1 MQTETQSPTNTPLPE
16 ALAQALPA
24 HELLT
29 VPYAETG
36 GASVAGSETIWVHV
50 QGRGD
55 RLHAVASASGLS
67 LEEAGERADALL
79 AVAANWRWF
88 AAESAPIWLP
98 ELCKERG
105 LGLLALLPSGA
116 VRSLAAP
123 PSPGIFLPRYP
134 SLRAEWKKFA
144 SW

>member
-1 MQTETQSPTNTPLPE
+1 MQTATQSPTNTPLAE
-16 ALAQALPA
+16 SLAQALPA

-29 VPYAETG
+29 VPYEETG
-36 GASVAGSETIWVHV
+36 GESLPDTDAIWIHV

-67 LEEAGERADALL
+67 LAEAGRLADALHS
-79 AVAANWRWF
+79 VAANWRWL
-88 AAESAPIWLP
+88 AAENPPIWLP

-105 LGLLALLPSGA
+105 LGLLSLLPSGA
-116 VRSLAAP
+116 ERSLAAP
-123 PSPGIFLPRYP
+123 PAPGIFLPRYP
-134 SLRAEWKKFA
+134 RLRAEWKKLA

>member
-1 MQTETQSPTNTPLPE
+1 MQTATQSSTNTPLSE
-16 ALAQALPA
+16 SLAQALPA

-29 VPYAETG
+29 VRYDETG
-36 GASVAGSETIWVHV
+36 GESLPGTEAIWVHV

-67 LEEAGERADALL
+67 LEEAGRLADALHS
-79 AVAANWRWF
+79 VAANWRWL
-88 AAESAPIWLP
+88 AADSAPIWLP

-105 LGLLALLPSGA
+105 LGLLSLLPSGA
-116 VRSLAAP
+116 ERSLAAP
-123 PSPGIFLPRYP
+123 PAPGIFLPRYP
-134 SLRAEWKKFA
+134 SLRAEWKKLA

>member
-1 MQTETQSPTNTPLPE
+1 MQTATQSPTHTPLAE
-16 ALAQALPA
+16 SLAQALPA

-29 VPYAETG
+29 VLYEETG
-36 GASVAGSETIWVHV
+36 GESVAGAEAIWIHV

-55 RLHAVASASGLS
+55 RLHAIASASGLS
-67 LEEAGERADALL
+67 LAEAGRLADALL

-88 AAESAPIWLP
+88 AADNAPIWLP

-105 LGLLALLPSGA
+105 LGLLSLLPSGA
-116 VRSLAAP
+116 ERSLAAP
-123 PSPGIFLPRYP
+123 PSPGIFMPRYP
-134 SLRAEWKKFA
+134 RLRAEWKKLA

>member
-1 MQTETQSPTNTPLPE
+1 MQTETQSATSTPLSE
-16 ALAQALPA
+16 SLGQALPA

-29 VPYAETG
+29 VRYEETG
-36 GASVAGSETIWVHV
+36 GESVAGSEAIWIHV

-55 RLHAVASASGLS
+55 RLHAVASAAGLS
-67 LEEAGERADALL
+67 LTEAGERADALL

-88 AAESAPIWLP
+88 AAENAPIWLP

-134 SLRAEWKKFA
+134 RLRAEWKKLA

>member
-1 MQTETQSPTNTPLPE
+1 MQTATQSPTNTPLPE
-16 ALAQALPA
+16 SLAQALPA

-29 VPYAETG
+29 VRYEETG
-36 GASVAGSETIWVHV
+36 GESLSGTEEIWIHV

-67 LEEAGERADALL
+67 LEEAGARADVLL

-134 SLRAEWKKFA
+134 SLRAEWKKLA

>member
-1 MQTETQSPTNTPLPE
+1 MQTDMQSPTNSPLLE
-16 ALAQALPA
+16 SLAQALPA

-29 VPYAETG
+29 VPYEETG
-36 GASVAGSETIWVHV
+36 GESIPGADAIWIHV

-67 LEEAGERADALL
+67 LAEAGELADALL

-105 LGLLALLPSGA
+105 LGLLSLLPSGA
-116 VRSLAAP
+116 ERSLAAP
-123 PSPGIFLPRYP
+123 PTPGIFLPRYP
-134 SLRAEWKKFA
+134 SLRAEWKKLA

>member
-1 MQTETQSPTNTPLPE
+1 MQTATQSPTNTPLAE
-16 ALAQALPA
+16 SLAQALPA

-29 VPYAETG
+29 VRYEETG
-36 GASVAGSETIWVHV
+36 GESLPGTEQIWIHV

-67 LEEAGERADALL
+67 LAEAGRLADALHS
-79 AVAANWRWF
+79 VAANWRWL
-88 AAESAPIWLP
+88 AADSAPIWLP

-105 LGLLALLPSGA
+105 LGLLSLLPSGA
-116 VRSLAAP
+116 ERSLAAP
-123 PSPGIFLPRYP
+123 PAPGIFLPRYP
-134 SLRAEWKKFA
+134 SLRAEWKKLA

>member
-1 MQTETQSPTNTPLPE
+1 MQTATQSPTNPPLPE

-29 VPYAETG
+29 VPYEETG
-36 GASVAGSETIWVHV
+36 GESVAGAEAIWIHV

-67 LEEAGERADALL
+67 LAEAGERADALQ

-105 LGLLALLPSGA
+105 LGLLSLLPSGA
-116 VRSLAAP
+116 ERSLAAP
-123 PSPGIFLPRYP
+123 PTPGIFLPRYP
-134 SLRAEWKKFA
+134 RLRAEWKKLA

>member
-1 MQTETQSPTNTPLPE
+1 MQTESHSAEQPLAD

-29 VPYAETG
+29 LRYAETG
-36 GASVAGSETIWVHV
+36 GDSLPGTEAIWMHV

-55 RLHAVASASGLS
+55 RLHAVATASGLS
-67 LEEAGERADALL
+67 LAEADKLADALL
-79 AVAANWRWF
+79 AVAANWRWL
-88 AAESAPIWLP
+88 ATESAPIWLP

-105 LGLLALLPSGA
+105 LGLLTLGGSGA
-116 VRSLAAP
+116 VRTLAAP
-123 PSPGIFLPRYP
+123 PNPGIFLPRYP
-134 SLRAEWKKFA
+134 QLRADWKKLA